1 MSDKE
6 LTHAE
11 KIEKLGKLIQDVK
24 VAMMTTVAPNGTMH
38 SRPMWTQ
45 EAEFDGTLWFFTG
58 KSGEK
63 VAHLNANPRV
73 NLGYAKTG
81 DNTYV
86 SVSGTAHLSF
96 DREKMKELWN
106 PFMKAWF
113 EDGLDDPDLA
123 LLHVRVE
130 SAEYWDNPNSKLYT
144 LISFVKASL
153 TGETAYL
160 GENEEVQVR

>member
-6 LTHAE
+6 LSEQE
-11 KIEKLGKLIQDVK
+11 KIKKVGELIQDVK
-24 VAMMTTVAPNGTMH
+24 VCMMTSVAPDGSMH

-45 EAEFDGTLWFFTG
+45 EAEFDGKLWFFTSKG
-58 KSGEK
+58 SEK
-63 VAHLNANPRV
+63 AMQVQANPQV

-86 SVSGTAHLSF
+86 SVSGKGHLSF
-96 DREKMKELWN
+96 DKAKMKELWN

-113 EDGLDDPDLA
+113 EGGLEDPDLA
-123 LLHVRVE
+123 LIHIHVE

-153 TGETAYL
+153 TGETAKL
-160 GENEEVQVR
+160 GENERVQVS